1 MLNGFWRNFVS
12 ELFTVLGLSAKKSH
26 GTDLHLNEW
35 DGVFLYGHYIVL
47 QERKVVQ
54 NAFPWPA
61 NLRQLFHLNFS
72 PFYFTKLIV
81 YTFDLEKWQ
90 NVHVV
95 VSIVA
100 VFFFYSYE
108 VSFVKY
114 TINYH
119 MNNTILSGIFL
130 MLDTLNEQVLVDD
143 LQFYFV
149 TCFNSGHNSLRD
161 VVF

>member
-1 MLNGFWRNFVS
+1 MLNGFWRNFIS

-72 PFYFTKLIV
+72 PFYFTNCFHIWLGEMTECSRCNKYRSRFFLLQLWSVFCKVYNKLSHEQHHFV
-81 YTFDLEKWQ
+81 RHLFDAWHSKWT
-90 NVHVV
+90 
-95 VSIVA
+95 
-100 VFFFYSYE
+100 
-108 VSFVKY
+108 SFSGRFA
-114 TINYH
+114 ILLCH
-119 MNNTILSGIFL
+119 MF
-130 MLDTLNEQVLVDD
+130 
-143 LQFYFV
+143 QFG
-149 TCFNSGHNSLRD
+149 T
-161 VVF
+161 